1 MVTIQLIHWNEQEAE
16 ALAARFDP
24 ALYRVRYE
32 VPQGKRF
39 FKELQRR
46 PPDVIV
52 IELSRVPSRGR
63 DVGVTLRKT
72 AGTRRIPLI
81 FVGGTPHKVRAIR
94 SFLPD
99 AAYAT
104 WQSLPEVM
112 QDSLANPQE
121 DPVVPSSVFEAY
133 RGRALTR
140 KLGIKAHSR
149 VVVKNAP
156 AGFDELLGAL
166 PDGAV
171 LTSRFHASMD
181 LVIWF
186 VTDQQELDGGMREM
200 AERMRNV
207 SLWIAWPKQASEQTG
222 DLTQHVVRG
231 AGLQAGLVDYKIC
244 SIDATWSGLLFARRK
259 PDAAA

>member
-1 MVTIQLIHWNEQEAE
+1 MVTVQLIHWNEQEAA

-24 ALYRVRYE
+24 ASHRVRYE
-32 VPQGKRF
+32 VPQGPQF
-39 FKELQRR
+39 FKDLQLQ
-46 PPDVIV
+46 PPDVII
-52 IELSRVPSRGR
+52 IELSRLPSQGR

-81 FVGGTPHKVRAIR
+81 FVGGSPPKVRAIR

-104 WQSLPEVM
+104 WESLPEVM
-112 QDSLANPQE
+112 QDSLANPPE

-156 AGFDELLGAL
+156 AGFDELLGGL

-186 VTDQQELDGGMREM
+186 VTDQQDLARGMRKM
-200 AERMRNV
+200 AERMGEV
-207 SLWIAWPKQASEQTG
+207 SLWIAWPKQAPDRAG
-222 DLTQHVVRG
+222 DLTQQVVRQ
-231 AGLQAGLVDYKIC
+231 AGLTAGLVDYKIC
-244 SIDATWSGLLFARRK
+244 SIDATWSGLLFTRRK
-259 PDAAA
+259 PGAAA